1 MHEAEVIDGGLQ
13 FTWGKEDRN
22 STFMDFIKTRSSFND
37 VTLVSDDQREFYC
50 HKMIL
55 SACSTFF
62 ENILTRQSQSNLVL
76 FLSGIR
82 SEDLENIINF
92 VYEGFVNV
100 SMADVKSFITA
111 SNVLGIKGIIEV
123 EMEDTIEKEKKTTK
137 KKRRNKKSD
146 KIVIDS
152 SKEDEYL
159 FEEPNSISSGEN
171 PNLIDEA
178 PEVEDKVGVE
188 VEADKTVDAEAN
200 STSHQNN
207 TSKQEKLKEV
217 QSKFSKEEI
226 LKAYRMMKQM
236 KQNVKSE
243 ESETVNKE
251 DTAEDLKNSK
261 LKIKNSNLFT
271 VKKERQCDLCDYTT
285 TDSSNFKRHVSKR
298 HSASN

>member
-1 MHEAEVIDGGLQ
+1 MQNMHEAEVIDGGLQ

-62 ENILTRQSQSNLVL
+62 ENILTRQNQSNLVL

-123 EMEDTIEKEKKTTK
+123 EMEDTIEKEKRQPRKNIEIRKVTRLLKTQVRMMNTYL
-137 KKRRNKKSD
+137 KS
-146 KIVIDS
+146 
-152 SKEDEYL
+152 
-159 FEEPNSISSGEN
+159 
-171 PNLIDEA
+171 
-178 PEVEDKVGVE
+178 
-188 VEADKTVDAEAN
+188 KTQV
-200 STSHQNN
+200 
-207 TSKQEKLKEV
+207 QEKI
-217 QSKFSKEEI
+217 QI
-226 LKAYRMMKQM
+226 
-236 KQNVKSE
+236 
-243 ESETVNKE
+243 
-251 DTAEDLKNSK
+251 
-261 LKIKNSNLFT
+261 
-271 VKKERQCDLCDYTT
+271 
-285 TDSSNFKRHVSKR
+285 
-298 HSASN
+298 